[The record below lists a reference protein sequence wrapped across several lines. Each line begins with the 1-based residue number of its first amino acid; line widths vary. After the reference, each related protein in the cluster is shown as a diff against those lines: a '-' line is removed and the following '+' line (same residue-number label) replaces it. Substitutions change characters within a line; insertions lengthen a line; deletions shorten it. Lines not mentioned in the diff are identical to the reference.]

1 MFERLCLQVRGMGI
15 YFFLPFV
22 GYFLFIPL
30 CVMAQN
36 IGVEDMSIRFY
47 NAQAVC
53 YQFVPMLSTI
63 WIFLFHKE
71 YVEGE
76 GREILILG
84 KGISAL
90 TFLFWIVN
98 IICFLPGFVFFDYST
113 GQAGTLL
120 CEMILVSFVFC
131 GLAFFLNFALES
143 TALTMLVLMFYTML
157 SNVNLENFMALNTEA
172 TQAQDVAK
180 YFYTILI
187 DGGFSSAEAPTYIAI
202 GTLFWLFGLLEAR
215 RL

>member
-1 MFERLCLQVRGMGI
+1 MFERLMLQVRGMGI

-30 CVMAQN
+30 CVMTKN

-47 NAQAVC
+47 NAQTVC
-53 YQFVPMLSTI
+53 YQFVPILSTI

-90 TFLFWIVN
+90 TFVFWGANVL
-98 IICFLPGFVFFDYST
+98 CFLPGLVFFDYST
-113 GQAGTLL
+113 VQAGTLFS
-120 CEMILVSFVFC
+120 EMLIVSFLFC
-131 GLAFFLNFALES
+131 GLVFFLNFALEN
-143 TALTMLVLMFYTML
+143 TALSMLVLMFYTML

-172 TQAQDVAK
+172 TQAEQVAK
-180 YFYTILI
+180 YFYTILM
-187 DGGFSSAEAPTYIAI
+187 DGGFSSAEAMTYMAL
-202 GTLFWLFGLLEAR
+202 GAFFWLFGLLEAR